1 MLNRP
6 AADSSALNSRPQNG
20 SEGRDLCFTW
30 RELPTAEASLPQGD
44 TYIMWSW
51 RSDRRMRLPLALV
64 ACASVL
70 GAGCAGEESA
80 RLVDFLD
87 ELEFDVPLETA
98 AYVSLGRFDIPIS
111 AQSGG
116 GQASTFVQEIAD
128 QGLVWMRLQFELT
141 AETTPAQEKELL
153 EVAEKHRGALSDAVL
168 TVVRTST
175 VDELADPHLSAIN
188 AKLTDI
194 VRPILGEELVRQFVL
209 NDPATVEAQEKAK
222 QKASHGDEHGG
233 GHGDDG
239 HGGEDSAHGEELH
252 GEEGHDAEGH
262 GEEGHGDAEHGEHG
276 DEGHGDDDH
285 GHH

>member
-1 MLNRP
+1 MSHRRP
-6 AADSSALNSRPQNG
+6 
-20 SEGRDLCFTW
+20 
-30 RELPTAEASLPQGD
+30 
-44 TYIMWSW
+44 
-51 RSDRRMRLPLALV
+51 DRWTRLPLAL
-64 ACASVL
+64 ALCAAVL

-111 AQSGG
+111 AQGG
-116 GQASTFVQEIAD
+116 AGKASAFVQEIAD

-153 EVAEKHRGALSDAVL
+153 EVAERHRGALSDAVL
-168 TVVRTST
+168 TAVRTST

-188 AKLTDI
+188 AKLTDV

-209 NDPATVEAQEKAK
+209 NDPATVAAQEKAK
-222 QKASHGDEHGG
+222 QKA
-233 GHGDDG
+233 GHGDG
-239 HGGEDSAHGEELH
+239 HGEDAGHGEESH

-262 GEEGHGDAEHGEHG
+262 GEEGHGDEAHGEHG
-276 DEGHGDDDH
+276 DEGHGEDAHGDH
-285 GHH
+285 

>member
-1 MLNRP
+1 MSHRRP
-6 AADSSALNSRPQNG
+6 
-20 SEGRDLCFTW
+20 
-30 RELPTAEASLPQGD
+30 
-44 TYIMWSW
+44 
-51 RSDRRMRLPLALV
+51 DRWTRLPLAL
-64 ACASVL
+64 ALGAAAL

-111 AQSGG
+111 AQGG
-116 GQASTFVQEIAD
+116 GNASAFVQEVAE

-141 AETTPAQEKELL
+141 AETTLAQEKELL
-153 EVAEKHRGALSDAVL
+153 EIAEKHRGALSDAVL

-209 NDPATVEAQEKAK
+209 NDPATVEAKEKAK
-222 QKASHGDEHGG
+222 QKAGHGDEHGG
-233 GHGDDG
+233 GHGEDA
-239 HGGEDSAHGEELH
+239 HGGEDAAHGEESH
-252 GEEGHDAEGH
+252 GEEGHDSDGH
-262 GEEGHGDAEHGEHG
+262 GEEGHGEDA
-276 DEGHGDDDH
+276 H

>member
-1 MLNRP
+1 MSHRRP
-6 AADSSALNSRPQNG
+6 
-20 SEGRDLCFTW
+20 
-30 RELPTAEASLPQGD
+30 
-44 TYIMWSW
+44 
-51 RSDRRMRLPLALV
+51 DRWMRLPLAMALCT
-64 ACASVL
+64 AVL

-111 AQSGG
+111 AQGG
-116 GQASTFVQEIAD
+116 AGQASAFVQEIAD

-188 AKLTDI
+188 AKLTNI

-222 QKASHGDEHGG
+222 QKAGHGDGHGG

-239 HGGEDSAHGEELH
+239 HGGEDASHGEEA
-252 GEEGHDAEGH
+252 HDAEGH
-262 GEEGHGDAEHGEHG
+262 GEEGHGDEAHGEHG
-276 DEGHGDDDH
+276 DEGHGEDDH

>member
-1 MLNRP
+1 MKSCRRP
-6 AADSSALNSRPQNG
+6 
-20 SEGRDLCFTW
+20 
-30 RELPTAEASLPQGD
+30 
-44 TYIMWSW
+44 
-51 RSDRRMRLPLALV
+51 DRWTRLSLALV
-64 ACASVL
+64 ACAAVV
-70 GAGCAGEESA
+70 AGCADEESA

-111 AQSGG
+111 AQGG
-116 GQASTFVQEIAD
+116 GNASAFVQEIAD

-153 EVAEKHRGALSDAVL
+153 EIAEKHRGALSDAVL

-209 NDPATVEAQEKAK
+209 NDPATVAAQEKAK
-222 QKASHGDEHGG
+222 QKVSHGDGHGG
-233 GHGDDG
+233 GHG
-239 HGGEDSAHGEELH
+239 EEAHGDEDAAQGEESH
-252 GEEGHDAEGH
+252 GEQ
-262 GEEGHGDAEHGEHG
+262 GHGDEALGEHG
-276 DEGHGDDDH
+276 DEGHGEDEH